1 MRDYSRFIPGEEI
14 DAVEQWNFGAVDT
27 ASLLLAAQVKVREQ
41 AFDQVKSD
49 ALKQEGYA
57 EGFAQGRA
65 QATLEAQRQM
75 RDYVANEGHKAAQ
88 GFVQLFATAQTELAD
103 AEQVMARG
111 VLELAC
117 ELARQVLRHEL
128 SVNPNALQPVI
139 REALGLL
146 VTDNKSALVRLNP
159 LDLEVL
165 EDVVRAEY
173 LNLGLTFVA
182 DATLSRGGCLVESTG
197 TVIDGTVE
205 KRWLRAIGT
214 LGLNSPWQ
222 EGIDEP

>member
-27 ASLLLAAQVKVREQ
+27 VSLLLAAQVKVREQ

-49 ALKQEGYA
+49 AIKQEGYA

-222 EGIDEP
+222 ECIDEP

>member
-27 ASLLLAAQVKVREQ
+27 ASLVLAAQVKVREQ

-222 EGIDEP
+222 ECIDEP